1 MAILEI
7 KRAAER
13 KLNTLTPVI
22 PTAYESL
29 AFTPPNAG
37 MYQRVQFNIN
47 PPDDP
52 VLGVGFHRERI
63 TMQVFVS
70 GDSNKGTG
78 EVLARAEAIRTL
90 FRKGTF
96 MLEGDIRIHVL
107 STPQIAGTSVYNDR
121 VICPVLIELTS
132 EIYDWID

>member
-13 KLNTLTPVI
+13 KLAELTPVI

-29 AFTPPNAG
+29 AFTQPNSG

-47 PPDDP
+47 SPDDP
-52 VLGVGFHRERI
+52 TLGVGFHRERI
-63 TMQVFVS
+63 TMQVFIS
-70 GDSNKGTG
+70 GEANKGTG
-78 EVLARAEAIRTL
+78 EVLARAEMVRQL

-96 MLEGDIRIHVL
+96 MLEGNIRIHVL
-107 STPQIAGTSVYNDR
+107 STPQIAGVSTYDAR
-121 VICPVLIELTS
+121 VVCPVLVELVGEVYS
-132 EIYDWID
+132 WQD